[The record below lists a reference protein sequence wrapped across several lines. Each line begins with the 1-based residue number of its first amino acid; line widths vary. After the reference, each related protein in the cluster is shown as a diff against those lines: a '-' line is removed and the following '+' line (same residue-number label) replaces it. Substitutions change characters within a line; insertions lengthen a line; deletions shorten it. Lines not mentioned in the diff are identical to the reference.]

1 MIFNLSTNQPKDMQV
16 HTGLA
21 RIRSDPRNKTLLFVL
36 TEDDDEDEE
45 EDEAAEEKPAGEAA
59 SAVESTLEGA
69 KVLNNE
75 TWLLHPPLSQET
87 AIVCPKAIQTLSPD
101 KQPATFN
108 FTRDACCQ
116 Q

>member
-1 MIFNLSTNQPKDMQV
+1 MQV
-16 HTGLA
+16 HTGIA
-21 RIRSDPRNKTLLFVL
+21 RIRSDPRNKTLLL

-87 AIVCPKAIQTLSPD
+87 AIVCSKAIQTL
-101 KQPATFN
+101 
-108 FTRDACCQ
+108 
-116 Q
+116 